1 MSASSKKPEADALR
15 VLLELTRRLAEPLEL
30 EAQLKAT
37 TDAALALLPGDHAS
51 LRLLDDSKT
60 ELLSS
65 ARSGL
70 GLTQPP
76 ASFRR
81 GEGVVGAVAES
92 GRATLVPDAHS
103 DSRFIA
109 HPMQG
114 FDVRGVIVVPLI
126 AAAEVVGVL
135 SVSSAEPGI
144 FDDEDRDIAQLI
156 ANCAVPAIEKSR
168 LERLAM
174 TDWLTR
180 AYNHRYLAPRLA
192 EELKR
197 TQRSGDPFSLAMLD
211 LDRFKDINDCFG
223 HDVGDTV
230 LRTFADRVR
239 DEVRRQDV
247 LVRRGGEEFV
257 LLMPE
262 TGSAEA
268 LVVMER
274 VRARVSAEPVFTERE
289 GVAPTITVSIGIA
302 TWRGEPAE
310 GLEQRADAGV
320 YKAKREGRN
329 RVIVV

>member
-1 MSASSKKPEADALR
+1 MAADSNQTKRDALR

-30 EAQLKAT
+30 EAQLTAT

-51 LRLLDDSKT
+51 LRLFDDHKT
-60 ELLSS
+60 ELISS
-65 ARSGL
+65 ARSGI

-81 GEGVVGAVAES
+81 GQGVVGAVAES
-92 GRATLVPDAHS
+92 GRATLIPDAQA
-103 DSRFIA
+103 DPRFVA

-114 FDVRGVIVVPLI
+114 FEVRAVIVVPLI
-126 AAAEVVGVL
+126 AAGEVIGVL
-135 SVSSAEPGI
+135 SVSSAESEK
-144 FDDEDRDIAQLI
+144 FDDEDRDLVQLI

-168 LERLAM
+168 LGRLAI

-180 AYNHRYLAPRLA
+180 AYNHRYLAPRLG
-192 EELKR
+192 EELNR
-197 TQRSGDPFSLAMLD
+197 AQRSGEPLSLAMLD

-230 LRTFADRVR
+230 LRLFADRVR
-239 DEVRRQDV
+239 EVVRQQDV

-257 LLMPE
+257 LVMPD

-274 VRARVSAEPVFTERE
+274 VRARVSAEPMVTERE
-289 GVAPTITVSIGIA
+289 GIAPTITVSIGIA

-310 GLEQRADAGV
+310 GLEQRADAAV
-320 YKAKREGRN
+320 YRAKREGRN
-329 RVIVV
+329 RVILA